1 MSKISEEDTSKKKKT
16 QLKGDVSW
24 PSCLLTKICS
34 FLCWELHYVYSVL
47 SATPTPSLGHENQ
60 TGRRLCEPKVS
71 TVYRFLNHH
80 WRRQLCS
87 GLQSSDPEL
96 LTQGKW
102 QARALLAQ
110 LSPALGQSY
119 PKTWLISSLY
129 STVLS
134 YIKSMRSI
142 TENRYVE
149 SSKLL

>member
-1 MSKISEEDTSKKKKT
+1 MSQISEEDTSKKKKT
-16 QLKGDVSW
+16 QLKGDVSR

-34 FLCWELHYVYSVL
+34 FLRWELHYVYSVL

-96 LTQGKW
+96 LTQGKGPPCTA
-102 QARALLAQ
+102 QPSARPELTQNLAHKLSLQHSPQ
-110 LSPALGQSY
+110 LH
-119 PKTWLISSLY
+119 KKHEKLY
-129 STVLS
+129 R
-134 YIKSMRSI
+134 K
-142 TENRYVE
+142 
-149 SSKLL
+149 